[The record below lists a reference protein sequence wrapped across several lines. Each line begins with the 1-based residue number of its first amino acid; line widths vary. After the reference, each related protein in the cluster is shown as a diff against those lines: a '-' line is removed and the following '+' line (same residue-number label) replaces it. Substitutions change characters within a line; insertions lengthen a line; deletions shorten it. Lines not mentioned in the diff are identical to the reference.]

1 MAVQTPVV
9 PATKSTP
16 SYAAVGS
23 TDTIPVA
30 SGGRYLLIVKNAGGG
45 ADTVTITDPTTQ
57 NPPSAQ
63 TPGVFNVQESVPA
76 TTGERHFFL
85 DASRFRGSDGN
96 IAVAHSATASVTCIV
111 YGPF

>member
-1 MAVQTPVV
+1 VAVQTPVV
-9 PATKSTP
+9 PAVKSTP
-16 SYAAVGS
+16 AYAAVGS
-23 TDTIPVA
+23 TDTIPV
-30 SGGRYLLIVKNAGGG
+30 GPTGRYLLVVKNAGGG
-45 ADTVTITDPTTQ
+45 ADTVTITDAASV

-63 TPGVFNVQESVPA
+63 TPGVFNVQEVVPA

-85 DASRFRGSDGN
+85 EAQRFRDANGN